1 MEIAFLLLPSSS
13 QTRSSKLKKIPL
25 SAAPLQRG
33 SKEAAESGKKH
44 FRLKK
49 FESIKRVEKN
59 IQEQKKKNN
68 QSRLRRK
75 SPLVALKVES
85 ASGTL
90 RQTRTPRVATMAK
103 NSPAVGSSANSTKSP
118 ALSPF
123 ALPLPPKNCHAQK
136 RKNGKAP
143 RDFSESFIASR
154 MRKRGALP
162 GSCPQARPLPPAG
175 VPCSALNKTHATK
188 GSAKTPPSKNSFR
201 CQARRLFRPAAM
213 PSGNRTCTGA

>member
-85 ASGTL
+85 ASGTQ
-90 RQTRTPRVATMAK
+90 RQTRTPRVATQEK
-103 NSPAVGSSANSTKSP
+103 ISRRSA
-118 ALSPF
+118 
-123 ALPLPPKNCHAQK
+123 AQQTQP
-136 RKNGKAP
+136 KAP
-143 RDFSESFIASR
+143 HSVPSLSR
-154 MRKRGALP
+154 SLP
-162 GSCPQARPLPPAG
+162 
-175 VPCSALNKTHATK
+175 
-188 GSAKTPPSKNSFR
+188 KTPLSQKEKTEKPEGLSRF
-201 CQARRLFRPAAM
+201 F
-213 PSGNRTCTGA
+213 